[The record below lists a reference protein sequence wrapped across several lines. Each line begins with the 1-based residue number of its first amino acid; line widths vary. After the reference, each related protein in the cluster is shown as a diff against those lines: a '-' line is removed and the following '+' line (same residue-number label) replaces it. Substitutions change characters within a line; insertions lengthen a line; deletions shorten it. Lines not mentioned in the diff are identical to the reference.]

1 MLPVDMLGQEIKVGN
16 IIAYAS
22 GSTRADL
29 KIGYVIKIESENKS
43 YLQRP
48 VYDYK
53 TGQYTHTDNIVQY
66 WKHRIY
72 QTRLVFERKHW
83 SDKEKSWYL
92 TAPRW
97 VPVQEDKIVV
107 LHCWDIDS
115 NIPKLIEMAQA
126 KYGI

>member
-1 MLPVDMLGQEIKVGN
+1 MLGQEIKVGN

-29 KIGYVIKIESENKS
+29 KIGYVIKIESTDKS
-43 YLQRP
+43 YAESFFNYETRKWN
-48 VYDYK
+48 YTGK
-53 TGQYTHTDNIVQY
+53 TIEY

-97 VPVQEDKIVV
+97 VPVQENKIVV

-126 KYGI
+126 KYGS